1 MSNKEHWENVY
12 KDKLSH
18 DVSWYQKEPLLSL
31 ELIENSK
38 LSLDDAIIDVGGG
51 ASVLIDKLQ
60 QKGFLNLSV
69 LDISNNALLSAKK
82 RLADR
87 ADKITWYEADIT
99 QFKSPKTISLW
110 HDRAVFHFLTNKQD
124 REKYVAVLK
133 HTLKPDGHLIVAA
146 FSIGGPEKCSGLD
159 IVQYDENKM
168 SAALGNDFKLLES
181 RCETHVT
188 PTDKEQVFIYFHYNY
203 QPAL

>member
-12 KDKLSH
+12 KDKSSH

-38 LSLDDAIIDVGGG
+38 LTLDDAIIDVGGG
-51 ASVLIDKLQ
+51 ASVLIDQLQ
-60 QKGFLNLSV
+60 QKGFHNLSV

-82 RLADR
+82 RLADK
-87 ADKITWYEADIT
+87 ANKINWYDADIT
-99 QFKSPKTISLW
+99 QFESPQKIALW

-124 REKYVAVLK
+124 RERYIGVLK
-133 HTLKPDGHLIVAA
+133 KTLKPGGHLIVAA
-146 FSIGGPEKCSGLD
+146 FSIGGPEKCSGLE

-181 RCETHVT
+181 RSETHVT
-188 PTDKEQVFIYFHYNY
+188 PTDKEQLFTYFHYSY
-203 QPAL
+203 QPGL